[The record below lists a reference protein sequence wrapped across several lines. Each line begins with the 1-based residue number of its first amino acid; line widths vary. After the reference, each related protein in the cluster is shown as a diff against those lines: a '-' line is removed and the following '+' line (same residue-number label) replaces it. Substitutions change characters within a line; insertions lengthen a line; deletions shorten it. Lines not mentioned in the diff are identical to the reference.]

1 MLVVRGGARRG
12 SAALVAVFVFVTGC
26 HSARSAASSLSAT
39 ASSVQ
44 PTTPHP
50 TTSAPRASSPAIRPT
65 TTTII
70 TTITATAP
78 SPVVGPTANLRI
90 GVAPGASGIAA
101 TGTPGTWFVVDDAE
115 HTSEV
120 VQVTEAGLVRRMPIA
135 GMSARNAEAL
145 AEGRCA
151 ASPAGCLFIGDIGD
165 NASRRGDVVVY
176 VATLVA
182 LKTFSGS
189 PVAAAAWHY
198 TYPDGPHDAEAMVV
212 APDGNLVIITKS
224 APDGTGHVPPHRI
237 YRAKPGGGRLA
248 FVTAFT
254 PPNPVVPLQ
263 SLLTGTVVTDA
274 FYDGKRLLL
283 LTYDEVLDYTAPTA
297 NADPAG
303 FPTWPHRA
311 WPHPP
316 LIQTEGIAGLSDGC
330 GYIVASEEG
339 PGGTQA
345 ALATISCG

>member
-1 MLVVRGGARRG
+1 MA
-12 SAALVAVFVFVTGC
+12 
-26 HSARSAASSLSAT
+26 
-39 ASSVQ
+39 Q
-44 PTTPHP
+44 PTAPPHP
-50 TTSAPRASSPAIRPT
+50 TAPSGTPLSPASRPPT
-65 TTTII
+65 AP
-70 TTITATAP
+70 TTITITSAAP
-78 SPVVGPTANLRI
+78 RPTVGPTANLPV

-101 TGTPGTWFVVDDAE
+101 TGTPGVWFVVDDARN
-115 HTSEV
+115 TSEV
-120 VQVTEAGLVRRMPIA
+120 VEVNATGKLVQRVPIA

-165 NASRRGDVVVY
+165 NASQRNDVVVY
-176 VATLVA
+176 VTTLAA
-182 LKTFSGS
+182 LKAFSGS
-189 PVAAAAWHY
+189 PAAAAAWHY
-198 TYPDGPHDAEAMVV
+198 TYPDGPHNAEAMVV

-224 APDGTGHVPPHRI
+224 APDEAGHVPPHRI
-237 YRAKPGGGRLA
+237 YRAKPGGGRLTFLA
-248 FVTAFT
+248 AFT

-283 LTYDEVLDYTAPTA
+283 LTYDEVLAYTAPMA

-303 FPTWPHRA
+303 FPTWPHRS

-316 LIQTEGIAGLSDGC
+316 LIQTEGIAGLADGC
-330 GYIVASEEG
+330 GFIVASEEG